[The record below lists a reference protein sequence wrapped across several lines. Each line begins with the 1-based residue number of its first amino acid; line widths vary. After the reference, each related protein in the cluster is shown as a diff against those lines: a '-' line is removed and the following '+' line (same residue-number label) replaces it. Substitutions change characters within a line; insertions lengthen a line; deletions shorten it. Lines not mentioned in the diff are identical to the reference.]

1 MKIIIFGAGAIGSLF
16 GALLSNNNDVTL
28 IGRKDHINT
37 INKNGFKIYGK
48 TELRFKIK
56 SETSVEKV
64 DFSPDIIII
73 TVKSFD
79 TEKAILQLNKIINQN
94 TLILSLQNGLDNI
107 EKIKKI
113 AKSDQIFAGVTTHG
127 ALFSKPGIIKHTG
140 IGDTII
146 GSLTDQ
152 DTALGIVNIFNQ
164 SGIKTTLSEDVLK
177 EIWVKAIIN
186 SSINPI
192 TALFNCKNGYLLEN
206 PVLKNIVE
214 RVCFESTFIANK
226 YGFKFSKKDILDKTL
241 KVIRGTSD
249 NYSSMAQDLSRHK
262 KTEIDS
268 INGKIVEFGEKNT
281 CDVLLNKSIFYM
293 IKSME

>member
-177 EIWVKAIIN
+177 EIWVKVIIN